1 MIEQNEEYRYSFSFT
16 QEDVIKFAEVTG
28 DNNPIHLDADY
39 AAKTPFS
46 QPIMHGFLAGSI
58 FSKVFGTMFPGEGSI
73 YMKQS
78 MEFRRPMFVNKEYE
92 AVFTVTEVNRE
103 KHRAIVNTSIVSKED
118 GKETLKGEAM
128 VMNKEKI

>member
-103 KHRAIVNTSIVSKED
+103 KHRAIVNTSIVNKED